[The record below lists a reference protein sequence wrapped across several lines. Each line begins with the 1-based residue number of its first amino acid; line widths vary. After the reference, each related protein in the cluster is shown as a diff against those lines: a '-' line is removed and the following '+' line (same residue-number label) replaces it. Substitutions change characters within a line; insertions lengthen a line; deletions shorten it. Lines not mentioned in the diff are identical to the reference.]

1 MESLNQTL
9 DHLLAQQ
16 AGNESYQQLMTEVFA
31 DTEVQAFLQAHQS
44 ELSAQS
50 IQRGRAK
57 LYEYVHERNLANQGR
72 VSVAPGYVPK
82 LVVSAGQID
91 VAYVPTDQL
100 KAQRAKAARLA
111 RVTPISMPKFIR
123 QASFDA
129 FFREGP
135 NATPSRNQALERAL
149 MFVKQYSPNRFVPG
163 LYLSG
168 SFGVGKTYLL
178 GAIANQLA
186 DQGVQTTLV
195 HFPSFA
201 VKMKSSI
208 GKNTTD
214 QERDRIKQVPVLML
228 DDIGADALSAW
239 VRDEVLGVILEYRM
253 QEELPT
259 FFTSNF
265 TMAQLVDHL
274 AIDSQGNQ
282 EPLKAMRIMERIRFL
297 SREIVVEG
305 DNLRQKLGNS

>member
-31 DTEVQAFLQAHQS
+31 DPEVQAFLQAHQS

-195 HFPSFA
+195 HFPSFD
-201 VKMKSSI
+201 V
-208 GKNTTD
+208 
-214 QERDRIKQVPVLML
+214 
-228 DDIGADALSAW
+228 
-239 VRDEVLGVILEYRM
+239 
-253 QEELPT
+253 
-259 FFTSNF
+259 
-265 TMAQLVDHL
+265 
-274 AIDSQGNQ
+274 
-282 EPLKAMRIMERIRFL
+282 
-297 SREIVVEG
+297 
-305 DNLRQKLGNS
+305 